1 MATTAGTTTVRT
13 RFAPSPTGYL
23 HIGGAR
29 TALFN
34 YLLAKRLGGKFVLR
48 VEDTDQTRNIEAAD
62 QKLMEDLRWL
72 GLQWDEGPGV
82 GGPAGAYYQSQRR
95 ATYAAAARRL
105 LESGQAYYAMETR
118 AELEE
123 MRKAAQQRGEKGF
136 RYPRPA
142 KFPTEAEAEAARAA
156 GRPVVIRFKMPTRDF
171 TVHDQILGDVTIGA
185 AELSDF
191 VIVKSDGFPTYN
203 FAVVVDDAAME
214 ITHVLRGQE
223 HLMNTP
229 GQIGLYE
236 ALGHTPPAFAHL
248 PIIFN
253 MSGTK
258 MSKREKDKVV
268 RDAAKA
274 AGLDDA
280 KIMAAA
286 GVTDAALVGAWRAGD
301 TQLPGDALARLA
313 KALAVHPP
321 EIDIHDFRKSGY
333 LPEVLNNFIAL
344 LGWSPG
350 TDREKFSLAELAEAF
365 SLERVGKTN
374 ARFDR
379 DKLLAF
385 NTAALDAA
393 TMERKVAA
401 FRDWLS
407 VCEPGPFSGAD
418 DALLVRLIEMCKGF
432 RTFPDIEQK
441 AGVLLAPDEAVKYD
455 PKAIKDWLHKGERLG
470 VRVLN
475 DLAGRLGGLAEWTP
489 ERLDEVVRGY
499 AEEHGLGLGKVAQP
513 LRVAVTGTTVS
524 PQIADTLNLLG
535 KERTLV
541 RIRRALVAAG

>member
-1 MATTAGTTTVRT
+1 MTTTIRT

-48 VEDTDQTRNIEAAD
+48 IEDTDQTRNIEAAD

-72 GLQWDEGPGV
+72 GLHWDEGPEV

-95 ATYAAAARRL
+95 ATYDAAARTL
-105 LESGQAYYAMETR
+105 LDAGRAYYALETR
-118 AELEE
+118 EELEA

-142 KFPTEAEAEAARAA
+142 HFPSEAEAQAARSA
-156 GRPVVIRFKMPTRDF
+156 GRPVVIRCRMPDRDF
-171 TVHDQILGDVTIGA
+171 TVPDQILGPVTIKA
-185 AELSDF
+185 EELSDF

-203 FAVVVDDAAME
+203 FAVVVDDAAMQ

-229 GQIGLYE
+229 GQIALYE
-236 ALGHTPPAFAHL
+236 ALGHTPPGFAHL

-280 KIMAAA
+280 KLLEIT
-286 GVTDAALVGAWRAGD
+286 GVTDPDQIAAWRRAD
-301 TQLPGDALARLA
+301 TQLPGPALQRLA
-313 KALAVHPP
+313 KALGVHPP

-333 LPEVLNNFIAL
+333 LPEVLLNFIAL
-344 LGWSPG
+344 LGWNPG
-350 TDREKFSLAELAEAF
+350 TGDEKFALRELTQTF
-365 SLERVGKTN
+365 SLDRVGHTN

-379 DKLLAF
+379 EKLLAF
-385 NTAALDAA
+385 NTAAVEAA
-393 TMERKVAA
+393 PVERKLAGL
-401 FRDWLS
+401 RDWLN
-407 VCEPGPFSGAD
+407 VNEPGPLTGLD
-418 DALLVRLIEMCKGF
+418 DALLGRVLELCKGF
-432 RTFPDIEQK
+432 RTFADVEYK
-441 AGVLLAPDEAVKYD
+441 AGALFVSDAAIRLD
-455 PKAIKDWLHKGERLG
+455 PKAVKDWLLKGEGLG
-470 VRVLN
+470 LRVLRELEPQ
-475 DLAGRLGGLAEWTP
+475 LAALEPWTAAA
-489 ERLDEVVRGY
+489 LDSLIRAY
-499 AEEHGLGLGKVAQP
+499 AEGQGLGLGKVAQP
-513 LRVAVTGTTVS
+513 LRVAMTGTTVS
-524 PQIADTLNLLG
+524 PQISDTLELIGRARVLA
-535 KERTLV
+535 
-541 RIRRALVAAG
+541 RIRAALAATATNAE